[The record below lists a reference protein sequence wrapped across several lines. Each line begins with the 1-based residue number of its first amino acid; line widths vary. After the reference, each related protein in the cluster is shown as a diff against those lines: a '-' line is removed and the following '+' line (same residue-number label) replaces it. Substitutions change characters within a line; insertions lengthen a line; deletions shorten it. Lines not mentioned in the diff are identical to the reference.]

1 MEAYQVLKEIGG
13 FKIIQIKNKLDT
25 LNHISVKV
33 IYAYD
38 IIVEV
43 QIGFGRKTPAYYA
56 KHFIYELTRCDSHH

>member
-1 MEAYQVLKEIGG
+1 MEAYQVVNKIDYLKIM
-13 FKIIQIKNKLDT
+13 QIKNKLET

-33 IYAYD
+33 IFLD
-38 IIVEV
+38 SIIGEV